1 MNDFVYQ
8 RFKNDDQTEN
18 RLINS
23 FLKVLQPTMDDI
35 KAYYENLYKSPELG
49 RVLYDKQLVP
59 IYKLLERSIFLKSY
73 ADILNAQQT
82 IGSPNAYCDILY
94 SIFGSNAT
102 ISITRENP
110 LHIKIDI
117 IARYIEYFVW
127 VDEQYKFYITTEEGE
142 YLGFAALIARITNRQ
157 LADIL
162 QQMTNAGTYLEF
174 TYKQG
179 SLEYIE
185 NFIKVGTP
193 AITNTYMLSGIT
205 QNDGITAKDN
215 GKLILNSDA
224 NIEIGCK
231 VSNPQGRLVVFY
243 NSNDDNISIL
253 FEENK
258 ATLIVEHGGN
268 VKVAITAPSVDEVT
282 VKKEN
287 LNFTFIVKDK
297 DGEVYEA
304 QNSYTDF
311 WNDGAEWNV
320 NIRGLYESFTGSVD
334 LKTLYLKQDDQTIWT
349 ALSEKVDCYSENY
362 NMVGAV
368 DVTNDYIAS
377 GFHMDP
383 YHEADAYLKSKDNIL
398 LTSEDEFE
406 INVSC
411 LGGDFDGSYP
421 LAIGKDI
428 NNYIIINADKEN
440 QLIYF
445 ERRVDGEALNHT
457 EIEGSPKNIN
467 LKYSPS
473 AGYTITVETEEGD
486 TKNESVAETKTFSF
500 DSKVYIGCDPFGE
513 FPFNGTIDL
522 KTVYVKKNNVL
533 IYQAVE
539 ELK

>member
-1 MNDFVYQ
+1 MNNFVYQ

-102 ISITRENP
+102 ISITRTNP
-110 LHIKIDI
+110 LHIKINI

-127 VDEQYKFYITTEEGE
+127 VDEQYKFYITTEEEE

-205 QNDGITAKDN
+205 QNDYIKANVDPVKITKDDSFELSMGVKN
-215 GKLILNSDA
+215 LVSGGVLVLSANKPQDVIISVGENYINLTGGFGDQYSITINVNVSDVTDIAIKKESTIVKLI
-224 NIEIGCK
+224 
-231 VSNPQGRLVVFY
+231 
-243 NSNDDNISIL
+243 
-253 FEENK
+253 
-258 ATLIVEHGGN
+258 
-268 VKVAITAPSVDEVT
+268 VKTKDEVLETQTDT
-282 VKKEN
+282 VVSPDREYDIM
-287 LNFTFIVKDK
+287 LMGEMNF
-297 DGEVYEA
+297 
-304 QNSYTDF
+304 
-311 WNDGAEWNV
+311 DGA
-320 NIRGLYESFTGSVD
+320 ID
-334 LKTLYLKQDDQTIWT
+334 LTRVYFKKNNSIIWT
-349 ALSEKVDCYSENY
+349 ALSEKVDYYSENY

-368 DVTNDYIAS
+368 DVSNDYIAS
-377 GFHMDP
+377 GFHIDP
-383 YHEADAYLKSKDNIL
+383 YHEADAYLESKDNIL

-486 TKNESVAETKTFSF
+486 TKAESVTETKTFSF

-533 IYQAVE
+533 IYQAAE